1 LHNYNDFDETFCLKR
16 HQEPFNGK
24 ILVLHYAFQHP
35 TTELRVYNL
44 QSHTTVLSPK
54 NGLQEIL
61 VDLQGI
67 YFCTLKIWF
76 TLPLKQIFL
85 MRYKISSASPSMNAW
100 FIVLCI
106 QFCINI
112 SQVECSCTS
121 RPTTNTNLLLHLC
134 FESACFNKWKIS
146 LHKTLD
152 TSKLTVH
159 SLFYPLVSLM
169 EACPLLFLLILSAIK
184 YIAQQRC
191 LHIETKLCVN
201 QLSER
206 SGPSKYL
213 AVGIVYFI
221 YILRVVPLFICLP
234 KHLYIVQFLAIG

>member
-1 LHNYNDFDETFCLKR
+1 M
-16 HQEPFNGK
+16 
-24 ILVLHYAFQHP
+24 LVLHYAFQHP
-35 TTELRVYNL
+35 TTELWVYNL
-44 QSHTTVLSPK
+44 QSHTTVLYPK

-106 QFCINI
+106 QFCINVC
-112 SQVECSCTS
+112 QVECSCTS
-121 RPTTNTNLLLHLC
+121 RPTTNTNMLLHLH
-134 FESACFNKWKIS
+134 FESACFNKWKIN
-146 LHKTLD
+146 LQKTLD
-152 TSKLTVH
+152 ISKLMIYI
-159 SLFYPLVSLM
+159 LFNPLVYLM
-169 EACPLLFLLILSAIK
+169 EECPLFSLLILSAIK

-201 QLSER
+201 QFSER
-206 SGPSKYL
+206 SGLSKYL
-213 AVGIVYFI
+213 AVGIVYFM
-221 YILRVVPLFICLP
+221 YILWVVRLFICLP
-234 KHLYIVQFLAIG
+234 KHLYVVQFFAIG